1 MGRSIRERIG
11 RLDLRALASDLDEL
25 GHAVLPGLLS
35 RTECARTRALWKDP
49 AAFRR
54 RVDLAR
60 HRFGDHGE
68 YRYLARPL
76 PPLVA
81 ALRTHL
87 YPPLAA
93 VANSWAERLSSPHR
107 FPARLAALAKQC
119 REQGQSEPTPLILDY
134 TAGGYN
140 CLHQDLYGP
149 LAFPLQVTIGLSQP
163 GHDYRGGAFLL
174 VEQRPRMQSRGD
186 AVSLELGDAVV
197 FPTVARPVRGVRGDV
212 RATLRHGVARVQEGH
227 RMTLGIIFHDA
238 RS

>member
-1 MGRSIRERIG
+1 M
-11 RLDLRALASDLDEL
+11 ATDLDEL

-35 RTECARTRALWKDP
+35 SAECASTRALWEDP
-49 AAFRR
+49 GAFRK

-87 YPPLAA
+87 YPPLAG
-93 VANSWAERLSSPHR
+93 VANAWAERLWGPRR
-107 FPARLAALAKQC
+107 FPPRLAGLAEQC
-119 REQGQSEPTPLILDY
+119 RKQGQTEPTPLILDY
-134 TAGGYN
+134 AEGGYN

-149 LAFPLQVTIGLSQP
+149 VAFPLQVAIGLSRP
-163 GHDYRGGAFLL
+163 GRDYQGGAFLL

-186 AVSLELGDAVV
+186 AITLGLGDAVV
-197 FPTVARPVRGVRGDV
+197 FPTAERPVRGARGDSRV
-212 RATLRHGVARVQEGH
+212 RLRHGVARVRRGH

-238 RS
+238 RT